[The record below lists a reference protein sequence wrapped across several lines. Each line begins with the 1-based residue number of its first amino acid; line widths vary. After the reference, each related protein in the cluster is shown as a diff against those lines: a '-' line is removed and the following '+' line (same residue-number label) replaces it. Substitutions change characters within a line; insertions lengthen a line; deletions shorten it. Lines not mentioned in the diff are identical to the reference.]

1 MSLKRRLLSVLLA
14 VCLAASLLILPA
26 AAAGNIHDMN
36 GTANIGGS
44 FNTTDGGTAS
54 ATASGRPKL
63 LLFCQSGCMNCQQVS
78 QALDADNISNSAD
91 VIVAFINEDNDSTTA
106 VDAYISNYGIS
117 GAKYSYYSYSN
128 SNLCFKYARMIGA
141 TNSITTP
148 LTVLIDSNDKILMI
162 STEEDGVVSEICSR
176 LGITDSSSGGATG
189 ARAVSRDTSYDS
201 DEWGVLALTNKE
213 RAANGVQPQ
222 TMIPAMQRAAN
233 TRAIEVS
240 EYFSH
245 TRPDGSD
252 CFTVYG
258 DVGLSYNSVAE
269 NIAAGQDSPADVV
282 SSWIHSSGHHA
293 NMIDPDTVHTGVGF
307 EPAGDYGTSWVQIF
321 LSDYCSIS
329 DIWVETPSGGIT
341 VPAGTSTDDMGAVLH
356 ATCTVHGDSYCPL
369 ISELCSGYDSSK
381 VGTQTVSVS
390 AYGKTAAFDVTVTP
404 AKVTLKSISVYSLPD
419 KTAYSVGDTLN
430 TAGLALKAVMSDG
443 STKTVSDGFT
453 CSPTA
458 LSTAGTQKITVTY
471 GGQTASFNVTVSEK
485 AVKSIS
491 IYSLPDKTAYS
502 VGDTL
507 NTAGLAL
514 KAVMSDGST
523 KTVSDGFTCSPTKL
537 STAGTQKITVT
548 YGGQTASFNVTVNA
562 AASAVHFTDVS
573 SGDWYYSYVTDL
585 AGKGILNGSTNPDG
599 SSSFRPNGSVTRS
612 EFAAILARAS
622 GESVY
627 DYSGTSSFYDVA
639 SDNWASPYIEWAN
652 ANGIASGSG
661 GAFRPQAKITRQEM
675 AAMIFRFSSHI
686 GKALPPVNAPASF
699 TDAAS
704 IASWAV
710 QPVRDLQIA
719 GIIGGIANADG
730 TYLFNPLGSATRAE
744 AAKMIS
750 VLLSK

>member
-1 MSLKRRLLSVLLA
+1 
-14 VCLAASLLILPA
+14 
-26 AAAGNIHDMN
+26 
-36 GTANIGGS
+36 
-44 FNTTDGGTAS
+44 
-54 ATASGRPKL
+54 
-63 LLFCQSGCMNCQQVS
+63 
-78 QALDADNISNSAD
+78 
-91 VIVAFINEDNDSTTA
+91 
-106 VDAYISNYGIS
+106 
-117 GAKYSYYSYSN
+117 
-128 SNLCFKYARMIGA
+128 
-141 TNSITTP
+141 
-148 LTVLIDSNDKILMI
+148 VLIDSNDKILMI

-430 TAGLALKAVMSDG
+430 TAGLALKAVLSDG

-523 KTVSDGFTCSPTKL
+523 KTVSDGFTCSPAKL

-548 YGGQTASFNVTVNA
+548 YGGQTASFNVTVSEKAVKSISVYSLPDKTAYSVGDTLNTAGLALKAVMSDGSTKTVSDGFTCSPAKLSTAGTQKITVSYGGQTASFNVTVNA

-585 AGKGILNGSTNPDG
+585 AGKGILNGSANPDG

-730 TYLFNPLGSATRAE
+730 TYRFNPLGSATRAE

>member
-78 QALDADNISNSAD
+78 QALDAENISNSAD

-141 TNSITTP
+141 ANSITTP

-176 LGITDSSSGGATG
+176 LGITESSSGGAAG
-189 ARAVSRDTSYDS
+189 ARAVSHDTSYDS
-201 DEWGVLALTNKE
+201 NEWGVLALTNKE

-258 DVGLSYNSVAE
+258 DVGLSYNSAAE
-269 NIAAGQDSPADVV
+269 NIAAGQDSPADVAR
-282 SSWIHSSGHHA
+282 SWINSSGHHT

-321 LSDYCSIS
+321 LSDHCAIS
-329 DIWVETPSGGIT
+329 GIWVETPSGGIT
-341 VPAGTSTDDMGAVLH
+341 VPAGTSIDDMGAVFH

-404 AKVTLKSISVYSLPD
+404 AKVTLKSISVASLPDDTEYVVGDTLNTAGLALKAVMSDGSTKTVSNGFTCSPTALSTAGTQKITVSYGGQTASFNVTVSEKAVKSISVYSLPD

-458 LSTAGTQKITVTY
+458 LGTAGTQKITVTY
-471 GGQTASFNVTVSEK
+471 GGQTTSFNVTVK
-485 AVKSIS
+485 
-491 IYSLPDKTAYS
+491 
-502 VGDTL
+502 
-507 NTAGLAL
+507 
-514 KAVMSDGST
+514 
-523 KTVSDGFTCSPTKL
+523 
-537 STAGTQKITVT
+537 
-548 YGGQTASFNVTVNA
+548 A
-562 AASAVHFTDVS
+562 AAAAVQFNDVS
-573 SGDWYYSYVTDL
+573 SSDWYYGYVTDL
-585 AGKGILNGSTNPDG
+585 AGKGILNGSVNPDG
-599 SSSFRPNGSVTRS
+599 SSSFRPNGSITRS

-622 GESVY
+622 GESVSA
-627 DYSGTSSFYDVA
+627 YSRSSSFYDVA

-661 GAFRPQAKITRQEM
+661 GAFRPQARITRQEM

-686 GKALPPVNAPASF
+686 GKTLQPVNAPVSF

-704 IASWAV
+704 IAFWAV
-710 QPVRDLQIA
+710 KPVGSLQTA
-719 GIIGGIANADG
+719 GIIGGISNADG
-730 TYLFNPLGSATRAE
+730 TYRFNPLGGATRAE

>member
-26 AAAGNIHDMN
+26 AAAG
-36 GTANIGGS
+36 
-44 FNTTDGGTAS
+44 
-54 ATASGRPKL
+54 
-63 LLFCQSGCMNCQQVS
+63 
-78 QALDADNISNSAD
+78 
-91 VIVAFINEDNDSTTA
+91 
-106 VDAYISNYGIS
+106 
-117 GAKYSYYSYSN
+117 
-128 SNLCFKYARMIGA
+128 
-141 TNSITTP
+141 
-148 LTVLIDSNDKILMI
+148 
-162 STEEDGVVSEICSR
+162 
-176 LGITDSSSGGATG
+176 
-189 ARAVSRDTSYDS
+189 ARAVSHDTSYDS
-201 DEWGVLALTNKE
+201 NEWGVLALTNKE

-258 DVGLSYNSVAE
+258 DVGLSYNSAAE
-269 NIAAGQDSPADVV
+269 NIAAGQDSPADVAR
-282 SSWIHSSGHHA
+282 SWINSSGHHT

-321 LSDYCSIS
+321 LSDHCAIS
-329 DIWVETPSGGIT
+329 GIWVETPSGGIT
-341 VPAGTSTDDMGAVLH
+341 VPAGTSIDDMGAVLH

-404 AKVTLKSISVYSLPD
+404 AKVTLKSISVASLPD

-458 LSTAGTQKITVTY
+458 LGTAGAQKITVSY
-471 GGQTASFNVTVSEK
+471 GGQTASFNVTVK
-485 AVKSIS
+485 
-491 IYSLPDKTAYS
+491 
-502 VGDTL
+502 
-507 NTAGLAL
+507 
-514 KAVMSDGST
+514 
-523 KTVSDGFTCSPTKL
+523 
-537 STAGTQKITVT
+537 
-548 YGGQTASFNVTVNA
+548 A
-562 AASAVHFTDVS
+562 AAAAVQFNDVS
-573 SGDWYYSYVTDL
+573 SSDWYYGYVTDL
-585 AGKGILNGSTNPDG
+585 AGKGILNGSVNPDG
-599 SSSFRPNGSVTRS
+599 SSSFRPNGSITRS

-622 GESVY
+622 GESVSA
-627 DYSGTSSFYDVA
+627 YSRSSSFYDVA

-661 GAFRPQAKITRQEM
+661 GAFRPQARITRQEM

-686 GKALPPVNAPASF
+686 GKTLQPVNAPVSF

-704 IASWAV
+704 IAFWAV
-710 QPVRDLQIA
+710 KPVGSLQTA
-719 GIIGGIANADG
+719 GIIGGISNADG
-730 TYLFNPLGSATRAE
+730 TYRFNPLGGATRAE

>member
-1 MSLKRRLLSVLLA
+1 
-14 VCLAASLLILPA
+14 
-26 AAAGNIHDMN
+26 
-36 GTANIGGS
+36 
-44 FNTTDGGTAS
+44 
-54 ATASGRPKL
+54 
-63 LLFCQSGCMNCQQVS
+63 
-78 QALDADNISNSAD
+78 
-91 VIVAFINEDNDSTTA
+91 
-106 VDAYISNYGIS
+106 
-117 GAKYSYYSYSN
+117 
-128 SNLCFKYARMIGA
+128 
-141 TNSITTP
+141 
-148 LTVLIDSNDKILMI
+148 VLIDSNDKILMI

-404 AKVTLKSISVYSLPD
+404 AKVTLKSISVASLPD
-419 KTAYSVGDTLN
+419 NTEYVVGDTLN

-585 AGKGILNGSTNPDG
+585 AGKGILNGSANPDG

-730 TYLFNPLGSATRAE
+730 TYRFNPLGSATRAE

>member
-78 QALDADNISNSAD
+78 QALDAENISNSAD

-141 TNSITTP
+141 ANSITTP

-176 LGITDSSSGGATG
+176 LGITESSSGGAAG
-189 ARAVSRDTSYDS
+189 ARAVSHDTSYDS

-213 RAANGVQPQ
+213 RAAKGVQPQ

-258 DVGLSYNSVAE
+258 DVGLSYNSAAE
-269 NIAAGQDSPADVV
+269 NIAAGQDSPADVAR
-282 SSWIHSSGHHA
+282 SWINSSGHHT
-293 NMIDPDTVHTGVGF
+293 NMIDPDTVHAGVGF

-321 LSDYCSIS
+321 LSDHCAIS
-329 DIWVETPSGGIT
+329 GIWVETPSGGIT
-341 VPAGTSTDDMGAVLH
+341 VPAGTSIDDMGAVFH

-404 AKVTLKSISVYSLPD
+404 AKVTLKSISVASLPD

-458 LSTAGTQKITVTY
+458 LGTAGAQKITVSY
-471 GGQTASFNVTVSEK
+471 GGQTASFNVTVK
-485 AVKSIS
+485 
-491 IYSLPDKTAYS
+491 
-502 VGDTL
+502 
-507 NTAGLAL
+507 
-514 KAVMSDGST
+514 
-523 KTVSDGFTCSPTKL
+523 
-537 STAGTQKITVT
+537 
-548 YGGQTASFNVTVNA
+548 A
-562 AASAVHFTDVS
+562 AAAAVQFNDVS
-573 SGDWYYSYVTDL
+573 SSDWYYGYVTDL
-585 AGKGILNGSTNPDG
+585 AGKGILNGSVNPDG
-599 SSSFRPNGSVTRS
+599 SSSFRPNGSITRS

-622 GESVY
+622 GESVSA
-627 DYSGTSSFYDVA
+627 YSRSSSFYDVA

-661 GAFRPQAKITRQEM
+661 GAFRPQARITRQEM

-686 GKALPPVNAPASF
+686 GKTLQPVNAPVSF

-704 IASWAV
+704 IAFWAV
-710 QPVRDLQIA
+710 KPVGSLQTA
-719 GIIGGIANADG
+719 GIIGGISNADG
-730 TYLFNPLGSATRAE
+730 TYRFNPLGGATRAE